1 MNRLSLALVAW
12 MGTLLML
19 PVQAV
24 CISISASRV
33 SAQHLVSQL
42 PQEQLKQLAESI
54 TVKISSGN
62 NGGSGILI
70 RKEGQIYTVLS
81 NQHVLES
88 GKPPLIRT
96 PDRKTHQADLVREV
110 NFAGNDLALMQFRAK
125 GNYAVGSLGN
135 SSNLKD
141 GEEVFAAGFPF
152 EAYWSESGEFV
163 FRTGRISLLL
173 QKALVGG
180 YGIGYTNEIEKGMS
194 GGPVLNRE
202 GKVIGINGIHA
213 QPLWGDPYV
222 YQDGTRP
229 NDTLR
234 QRMRRSSWAV
244 PIDIF
249 ATLAPAFAPAGTQPA
264 AVETKPPTPSIPQ
277 VANQVDKI
285 AKEITVLITWPSSNG
300 SGVIIAK
307 EGNTYYILTAKHLV
321 RGKSDLKVVTPDGQE
336 YPVNN
341 STVKTWSGV
350 DLALLQF
357 TSNQT
362 YQVATLANYSTK
374 EDRVVFVSGWPESR
388 QATAK
393 PSHQFTTG
401 FLFGLGI
408 EQAKDSRSFS
418 SGYEMVYTN
427 ITTKGMSGSP
437 VLDTG
442 GRLIGIH
449 AAAEGDSIPSKEATG
464 IKRELHLGYS
474 LGIPIRTFLAL
485 VQQEK
490 MGLKLREESSLP
502 PRLSAPEQDAI
513 VKSSLNSEA
522 PGNKADEIDWLNYG
536 NKLLR
541 SLEAKAAQAAF
552 DTAIKI
558 KPDFYEGWYARGLS
572 LMRQEKY
579 QEAVESFKKATE
591 YNSDSDGPWR
601 QLGDAFYYLKQY
613 DQARLA
619 FNKAIE
625 IKPDDFIL
633 YVFQGAVLRAAGSYS
648 EAIKFCDRALEINP
662 YPVVYTLRG
671 SIRYNMGDYQGAIA
685 DFNEA
690 VRLQPDYAD
699 AYGERGFVHF
709 SLEDY
714 QEAIADFNEALR
726 FQPDYADAYAGR
738 GVVRAKMGNLQGF
751 IDDFNE
757 ALRLNPD
764 NANIY
769 KLRGLARYL
778 IKDYQGA
785 LNDLSEAIRLAPEL
799 AYQYYNER
807 GNVRYKQ
814 GNYQGAVS
822 DYTEALRLK
831 PNDAVIYS
839 NRADARDKQGD
850 YQGAVSDYN
859 EALRLKPDYADTYNS
874 RYYPLSPGRL

>member
-1 MNRLSLALVAW
+1 M
-12 MGTLLML
+12 
-19 PVQAV
+19 
-24 CISISASRV
+24 
-33 SAQHLVSQL
+33 
-42 PQEQLKQLAESI
+42 
-54 TVKISSGN
+54 
-62 NGGSGILI
+62 
-70 RKEGQIYTVLS
+70 
-81 NQHVLES
+81 
-88 GKPPLIRT
+88 
-96 PDRKTHQADLVREV
+96 
-110 NFAGNDLALMQFRAK
+110 
-125 GNYAVGSLGN
+125 
-135 SSNLKD
+135 
-141 GEEVFAAGFPF
+141 
-152 EAYWSESGEFV
+152 
-163 FRTGRISLLL
+163 
-173 QKALVGG
+173 
-180 YGIGYTNEIEKGMS
+180 
-194 GGPVLNRE
+194 LNRE

-244 PIDIF
+244 PIDMF
-249 ATLAPAFAPAGTQPA
+249 ATLAPQFAPAGTQPA

-277 VANQVDKI
+277 VANQIDKI

-307 EGNTYYILTAKHLV
+307 EGKTYYVLTAKHLV
-321 RGKSDLKVVTPDGQE
+321 RGKSELKVVTPNGQE

-362 YQVATLANYSTK
+362 YQVATLANYSTE

-388 QATAK
+388 QATGK

-408 EQAKDSRSFS
+408 ERAKDSRSFS

-427 ITTKGMSGSP
+427 ITKKGMSGSP

-464 IKRELHLGYS
+464 QKRELQLGYS

-522 PGNKADEIDWLNYG
+522 PGNNADEIDWLNYG

-558 KPDFYEGWYARGLS
+558 KPDLYEGWYARGLA

-579 QEAVESFKKATE
+579 QEAVESLRKQPNTIR
-591 YNSDSDGPWR
+591 SLMG
-601 QLGDAFYYLKQY
+601 LG
-613 DQARLA
+613 
-619 FNKAIE
+619 
-625 IKPDDFIL
+625 
-633 YVFQGAVLRAAGSYS
+633 
-648 EAIKFCDRALEINP
+648 
-662 YPVVYTLRG
+662 
-671 SIRYNMGDYQGAIA
+671 
-685 DFNEA
+685 
-690 VRLQPDYAD
+690 
-699 AYGERGFVHF
+699 
-709 SLEDY
+709 
-714 QEAIADFNEALR
+714 
-726 FQPDYADAYAGR
+726 
-738 GVVRAKMGNLQGF
+738 
-751 IDDFNE
+751 
-757 ALRLNPD
+757 
-764 NANIY
+764 
-769 KLRGLARYL
+769 
-778 IKDYQGA
+778 
-785 LNDLSEAIRLAPEL
+785 
-799 AYQYYNER
+799 
-807 GNVRYKQ
+807 
-814 GNYQGAVS
+814 VS
-822 DYTEALRLK
+822 
-831 PNDAVIYS
+831 
-839 NRADARDKQGD
+839 
-850 YQGAVSDYN
+850 
-859 EALRLKPDYADTYNS
+859 
-874 RYYPLSPGRL
+874 